1 MVLVGY
7 NLYNHRDTQ
16 KTYRALASEI
26 VQLFGIPIRYIP
38 KVISDSKQS
47 PFNGS
52 MGFGTDMDT
61 RSNAILNHI
70 YGEDV
75 NIAYRKVI
83 PMKAILSN
91 YDAYEGVHNLFN
103 KFGFS
108 MEDEI
113 TLEVETESWRNIMS
127 RFGYSMLKP
136 QEGDL
141 IIFDL
146 ALAKNSK
153 PQIFEIQYCNESES
167 YFSFGQLM
175 VFKIYS
181 KVWEYSHE
189 TLDTG
194 DEDIDRLNTTV
205 NKEAIRKD
213 IGDNDVIEEKSEEL
227 NRFDP
232 RDPFGDEFSNN

>member
-1 MVLVGY
+1 V
-7 NLYNHRDTQ
+7 
-16 KTYRALASEI
+16 A
-26 VQLFGIPIRYIP
+26 LFGVPIRYIP
-38 KVISDSKQS
+38 KVISDTTLDA
-47 PFNGS
+47 FNAES
-52 MGFGTDMDT
+52 GFGTNLDT

-75 NIAYRKVI
+75 NIAYRKII

-91 YDAYEGVHNLFN
+91 YSGYEGVHNLFN

-113 TLEVETESWRNIMS
+113 TLEVEIESWRNIMEKH
-127 RFGYSMLKP
+127 GYGMIKP
-136 QEGDL
+136 EEGDL

-153 PQIFEIQYCNESES
+153 PQIFEIQYCNESET

-175 VFKIYS
+175 VFKIYTR
-181 KVWEYSHE
+181 VWEYSHE
-189 TLDTG
+189 ILETG
-194 DEDIDRLNTTV
+194 DEDIDHLNTTV
-205 NKEAIRKD
+205 NKDTLRKE
-213 IGDNDVIEEKSEEL
+213 IGDNDVIKEKSEEL

-232 RDPFGDEFSNN
+232 RDPFGDEFSD